1 MIIDKIVRLYI
12 YLLTSEAVA
21 YELGLMPI
29 KKCVAMLYFQGSG
42 SKFIET
48 SFFDISGRLHDP
60 MPRNFSLGNCL

>member
-1 MIIDKIVRLYI
+1 MFHYI
-12 YLLTSEAVA
+12 SLSEAVA

-42 SKFIET
+42 SNFIET